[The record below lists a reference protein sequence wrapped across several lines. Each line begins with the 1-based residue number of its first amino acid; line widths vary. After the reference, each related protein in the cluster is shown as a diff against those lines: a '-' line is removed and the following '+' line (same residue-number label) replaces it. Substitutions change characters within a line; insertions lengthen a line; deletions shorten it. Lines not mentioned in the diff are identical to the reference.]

1 MKKVVLVIALLSAVA
16 GITFWLWP
24 TSENPKPALHS
35 WIKNTGKII
44 KSIGHQIL
52 PPVDKSN
59 LPESSLPGQEPA
71 VNAISSPKSVN
82 WHYTPEHD
90 APLQTFDSE
99 KQMLPDM
106 FSKKVP
112 VPTTSLNGKVH
123 LDEGDNFEG
132 AEVGLEIPTKL

>member
-1 MKKVVLVIALLSAVA
+1 MKKVVLVIALLSAVT
-16 GITFWLWP
+16 GLSCWLWP
-24 TSENPKPALHS
+24 SSETPKPALHS

-52 PPVDKSN
+52 PQGDKST
-59 LPESSLPGQEPA
+59 LPPSSMPDQGPSVESTGPA
-71 VNAISSPKSVN
+71 KNIN

-90 APLQTFDSE
+90 APIQALGSD

-112 VPTTSLNGKVH
+112 EPKTSLSGKVH

-132 AEVGLEIPTKL
+132 AEVGVEIPTKL